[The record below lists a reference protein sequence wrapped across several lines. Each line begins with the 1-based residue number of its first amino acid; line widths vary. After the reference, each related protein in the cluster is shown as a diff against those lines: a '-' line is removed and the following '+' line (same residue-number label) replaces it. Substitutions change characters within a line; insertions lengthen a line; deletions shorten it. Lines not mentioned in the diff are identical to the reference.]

1 MKKGSRTERG
11 KGKRRKVHGTAAK
24 VAKLAVPPLASPD
37 LEPHAPSAK
46 PTRAELREMII
57 EELASY
63 ALDACKT
70 IGRSQ
75 RRGQGV
81 RAPRGSG
88 GDSANAKWLL
98 ETLFEKLSAPAPDE
112 PGSQPNTPAATG
124 VEGQVDELAVRRT
137 ELRNLL
143 RQQRTAM
150 NK

>member
-1 MKKGSRTERG
+1 MKQRSRIERG
-11 KGKRRKVHGTAAK
+11 KGKRRKVSGSAAK
-24 VAKLAVPPLASPD
+24 IPKLTAEVQPSPD
-37 LEPHAPSAK
+37 LEPPVPKPK
-46 PTRAELREMII
+46 PTRTELRDMIV

-63 ALDACKT
+63 AIDACKT
-70 IGRSQ
+70 IGASQ
-75 RRGQGV
+75 RRGRGV

-98 ETLFEKLSAPAPDE
+98 ELLLERLQEPAPD
-112 PGSQPNTPAATG
+112 PAGAAPNTPGATG
-124 VEGQVDELAVRRT
+124 VAAPPDELAAKRT